1 MFLLLFFFSSTI
13 VRKKHDTSERP
24 IDTYINIMVF
34 IFIFIFVLFY
44 AWKPC
49 HALKIQFV
57 RF

>member
-1 MFLLLFFFSSTI
+1 MFFLLFFFSSTI

-34 IFIFIFVLFY
+34 IFIFVLFY